1 MVNEGEDQKIHHQ
14 TIPAH
19 RKFPNL
25 YQPVQST
32 PPLSDPK
39 QRTPP
44 SLEKEPISKKL
55 ILEMQNPENPDDPI
69 NPEVPQNGG
78 GAEPNPGN
86 PGIEPELEKVE
97 NLTELNKM
105 MMAMEARIITSVT
118 EKVTQQITANLTNTF
133 EGMLKPLQNNITTLF
148 TASKEWEVQKIEVSK
163 LAKLNVNLNQRIQK
177 LELKN
182 NDLSTQVK
190 NIESRL
196 MEKNIIFQGV
206 RDQQWESDSTC
217 REEIAK
223 QFAHTIQRGTYKES
237 LDIAK
242 TVKIKSVSRIGIYNA
257 LKTRPIKVEF
267 NNKVDIDHLLYNRK
281 RLPEGVFVDKEYTD
295 EVSQTRRLLRPILKL
310 ARSIDHYKGKCKMV
324 DDYLVILGKK
334 YTRENL
340 NQLPDDLSE
349 FLATSNTNPS
359 TFCFFGELSPFSN
372 FHSSTFDYKGTQ
384 FHSSEQLIQYK
395 KAELFHDN
403 RTITNILRST
413 SAIECK
419 RLSKEIVGYN
429 HDHWIANAK
438 ELCTPGLTEKFV
450 QNQNL
455 ADLLIGTGDKKIAE
469 ACRDTIWGTGIT
481 LNHDNCLKQEHWKN
495 QGLLGEILEDIR
507 NKLIRRVEQNNME
520 IT

>member
-1 MVNEGEDQKIHHQ
+1 ME
-14 TIPAH
+14 
-19 RKFPNL
+19 
-25 YQPVQST
+25 
-32 PPLSDPK
+32 
-39 QRTPP
+39 
-44 SLEKEPISKKL
+44 
-55 ILEMQNPENPDDPI
+55 NPEKPEDPI
-69 NPEVPQNGG
+69 NPDLPHSGGDADPNPENTGRGADPNPENNGG
-78 GAEPNPGN
+78 GAEPIPDNTGM
-86 PGIEPELEKVE
+86 EPESGKAD

-105 MMAMEARIITSVT
+105 MLAMEARIITSVT

-133 EGMLKPLQNNITTLF
+133 EGMLKPLQTNISTLF
-148 TASKEWEVQKIEVSK
+148 TSSKEWEVQKIEVNR
-163 LAKLNVNLNQRIQK
+163 LTKLNENLNQRIQK

-182 NDLSTQVK
+182 SNLSTQVK
-190 NIESRL
+190 NVESRL

-242 TVKIKSVSRIGIYNA
+242 TVKIKSVSRIGTYNS

-267 NNKVDIDHLLYNRK
+267 DNKVDIDHLLYNRK

-295 EVSQTRRLLRPILKL
+295 EVSHTRRLLRPILKL

-334 YTRENL
+334 YTREIL
-340 NQLPDDLSE
+340 YQLPDDLSE
-349 FLATSNTNPS
+349 FSASSNTNPS

-372 FHSSTFDYKGTQ
+372 FHPSTFDYKGTQ

-413 SAIECK
+413 SAFECK
-419 RLSKEIVGYN
+419 KLSREISGYN

-450 QNQNL
+450 QNQHC

-469 ACRDTIWGTGIT
+469 ACRDTIWGTGIA
-481 LNHDNCLKQEHWKN
+481 LNHNNCLKQEHWKN

-507 NKLIRRVEQNNME
+507 DKLIRRDDNRDME